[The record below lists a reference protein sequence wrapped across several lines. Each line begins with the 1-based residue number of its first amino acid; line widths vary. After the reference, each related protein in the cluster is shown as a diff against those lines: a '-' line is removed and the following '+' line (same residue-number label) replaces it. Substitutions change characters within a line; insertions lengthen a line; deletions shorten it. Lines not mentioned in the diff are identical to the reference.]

1 MIGKVKGTLSEI
13 NGNVA
18 LIESPNGLF
27 YEVFL
32 PSALLGAHVGS
43 PFEIYTHFH
52 VREDAQILFGFK
64 SKKEQQFFKMLISVS
79 GVGPKTAFQIV
90 SFAPAE
96 DLIDAI
102 KKNDSAFFA
111 RVPGLGKKTAMK
123 IILEL
128 ASRLDAT
135 FELEQQYVSEE
146 DKTVVDALVSLGFK
160 SNEAKEILKKLPK
173 DMSLEQKIK
182 EGLRIGSGK

>member
-1 MIGKVKGTLSEI
+1 MIGKVKGILSEV

-18 LIESPNGLF
+18 LIELPTGLF

-32 PSALLGAHVGS
+32 PAALLAS
-43 PFEIYTHFH
+43 PIGQPIEIYTHFH
-52 VREDAQILFGFK
+52 VREDIQVLFGFN
-64 SKKEQQFFKMLISVS
+64 SKKEQDFFKLLIGVN

-90 SFAPAE
+90 SFASADDMIE
-96 DLIDAI
+96 AV
-102 KKNDSAFFA
+102 KQNDSGFFA
-111 RVPGLGKKTAMK
+111 RVPGLGKKTALK

-128 ASRLDAT
+128 ASKLDAA

-160 SNEAKEILKKLPK
+160 SHDAKEIMKKLPK
-173 DMSLEQKIK
+173 DLTLEQKIK
-182 EGLRIGSGK
+182 EGLRLGSSK

>member
-1 MIGKVKGTLSEI
+1 MIGKVRGILSEI
-13 NGNVA
+13 SGNVA

-32 PSALLGAHVGS
+32 PSALLNSQIGS

-52 VREDAQILFGFK
+52 VREDLQILFGFS
-64 SKKEQQFFKMLISVS
+64 SKKELSFFKLLIGVS

-90 SFAPAE
+90 SFAPAD

-102 KKNDSAFFA
+102 KKNDHGFFA

-146 DKTVVDALVSLGFK
+146 DKTVVDALISLGFK
-160 SNEAKEILKKLPK
+160 SHDAKEIMKKLPK

-182 EGLRIGSGK
+182 EGLRLGLK